1 MSIPRASI
9 FDGDDIDVTAFAP
22 KAGPDRSAPAQAA
35 VRAVAEAANFRSRE
49 GGAAAPKAATPA
61 TPAPVPEATKR
72 EPRRHRTGR
81 NVQFNI
87 KVSQKAVDA
96 FYAITDRQGWVLGE
110 TLEHA
115 LAALEKALE
124 QDGKA
129 GAQ

>member
-1 MSIPRASI
+1 MNTPRASI

-22 KAGPDRSAPAQAA
+22 KPGPDRSAPAPAA

-49 GGAAAPKAATPA
+49 GGSAVPKPAAP
-61 TPAPVPEATKR
+61 APETAKR
-72 EPRRHRTGR
+72 QQRRHRTGR

-129 GAQ
+129 GAR